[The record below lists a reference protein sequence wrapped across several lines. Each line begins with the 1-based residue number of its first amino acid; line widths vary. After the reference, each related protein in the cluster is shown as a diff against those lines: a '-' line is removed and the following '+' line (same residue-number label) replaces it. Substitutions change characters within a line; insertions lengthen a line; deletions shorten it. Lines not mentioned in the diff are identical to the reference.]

1 MADGDV
7 MRIQTGPKG
16 YGNAVYL
23 RHDDGSITMAAH
35 LNRFEPSLQ
44 AYTDSLRLSW
54 QQASIDLYPLDRTFR
69 YKAGERIGFSGSTG
83 TGPPHLHVE
92 LRNAQNEPVNPL
104 LSSLRGDVKDTRA
117 PEFAALAIEHL
128 DRSTYHLHRH
138 EVLKQKQ
145 VTAGIDDFGTVEI
158 SGPVGLAAL
167 MHDRADGTNSRY
179 AVYEWMMVVR
189 GDTLFHARA
198 DRFPFSMDQKM
209 FLDRSFPLLA
219 ETGDGF
225 QRFYVVNRN
234 QLPFYKTVK
243 NRGVLHFLPGEYEVR
258 LIAQD
263 LFGNRKESVVRFQ
276 MAEAGEDDAR
286 EDNARQDNA
295 RQDRLQIDDALEGGA
310 RENDVREEISS
321 TENEAIFADP
331 AQPVHSA
338 NPINPIHA
346 PAGGILRVVESVPA
360 YPLPSRQQNPHIH
373 NGNSAPIP
381 FARYPAQKGVES
393 VALSH
398 QPEQKKTIPGNIHTL
413 LFLESQEDFLLEHHS
428 PSHKSSEIDE
438 SKPQEGT
445 FVQVRAHLA
454 PGQPTM
460 LHTPDQRIQLLIPR
474 DALYDSLEVVMSVA
488 WRDGLPEIA
497 FDPGGLP
504 VYEHLRLRVQL
515 PDSVAQGS
523 RVGVFGR
530 HPRTGKL
537 IFLGAER
544 AGHWIESPMMEL
556 ANVILVRDDE
566 PPVPGMPDLRRNL
579 AGKMV
584 VVVPIRDEGSGIAP
598 EASHVFV
605 DGVRGITDYDPDK
618 KELIYS
624 HPEFVPRKGVDVR
637 VESQDGV
644 GNRSVIRFA
653 GGRW

>member
-1 MADGDV
+1 
-7 MRIQTGPKG
+7 
-16 YGNAVYL
+16 
-23 RHDDGSITMAAH
+23 
-35 LNRFEPSLQ
+35 
-44 AYTDSLRLSW
+44 
-54 QQASIDLYPLDRTFR
+54 
-69 YKAGERIGFSGSTG
+69 
-83 TGPPHLHVE
+83 
-92 LRNAQNEPVNPL
+92 
-104 LSSLRGDVKDTRA
+104 
-117 PEFAALAIEHL
+117 
-128 DRSTYHLHRH
+128 
-138 EVLKQKQ
+138 
-145 VTAGIDDFGTVEI
+145 
-158 SGPVGLAAL
+158 
-167 MHDRADGTNSRY
+167 
-179 AVYEWMMVVR
+179 
-189 GDTLFHARA
+189 
-198 DRFPFSMDQKM
+198 SMDQKM

-219 ETGDGF
+219 ESGDGF

-243 NRGVLHFLPGEYEVR
+243 HRGVLHFMPGKYEVR
-258 LIAQD
+258 LIALD
-263 LFGNRKESVVRFQ
+263 LFGNQKESVVRFRV
-276 MAEAGEDDAR
+276 ADDWENDARDNDAR
-286 EDNARQDNA
+286 EKT
-295 RQDRLQIDDALEGGA
+295 
-310 RENDVREEISS
+310 SS
-321 TENEAIFADP
+321 TEDEAISA
-331 AQPVHSA
+331 HSSHPDHIA
-338 NPINPIHA
+338 HPSHPIQG

-360 YPLPSRQQNPHIH
+360 YPLPSRQQNPHTR

-381 FARYPAQKGVES
+381 FARYPAQKSVES

-398 QPEQKKTIPGNIHTL
+398 QPEQKKPIPGNIHTL

-428 PSHKSSEIDE
+428 PSHKSSEIDK
-438 SKPQEGT
+438 SKLREGT

-454 PGQPTM
+454 PGQPTI

-474 DALYDSLEVVMSVA
+474 DALYDSLEVVMSVE
-488 WRDGLPEIA
+488 WQDGLPEIA

-515 PDSVAQGS
+515 PDSVAQGG

-544 AGHWIESPMMEL
+544 SGHWIESPMMEL

-566 PPVPGMPDLRRNL
+566 APIPGMPDLRRNL

-584 VVVPIRDEGSGIAP
+584 VVVPVRDEGSGIDP
-598 EASHVFV
+598 EASHVVV
-605 DGVRGITDYDPDK
+605 DGIRGITDYDPDK